1 MSIMTMMEI
10 GASGLSAQRRRLEVM
25 VSNLVNANTTQPQGV
40 EPYRRKDVLFSP
52 MDMNDPFGKGSFGSI
67 FNNAMNP
74 VKGVQIREIVS
85 DQSDPIMRYEPDH
98 PHADERGYVAYPN
111 VNALEEMVN
120 VMSATRSYEAN
131 LQAVGA
137 ARDMLQRTLDIMK

>member
-1 MSIMTMMEI
+1 MSILTAMEI
-10 GASGLSAQRRRLEVM
+10 GASGLTAQRRRLEVM
-25 VSNLVNANTTQPQGV
+25 VGNLVNANTTQPRGV
-40 EPYRRKDVLFSP
+40 EPYRRRDVVFSTVNMKKD
-52 MDMNDPFGKGSFGSI
+52 SFDLM
-67 FNNAMNP
+67 FDDA
-74 VKGVQIREIVS
+74 VQGVRIREIVS

-131 LQAVGA
+131 LQAMGA
-137 ARDMLQRTLDIMK
+137 ARDMLQRTLEILK

>member
-1 MSIMTMMEI
+1 MSIMSVMEI
-10 GASGLSAQRRRLEVM
+10 GASGLTAQRRRLEVM

-40 EPYRRKDVLFSP
+40 EPYRRKDVIFSAVN
-52 MDMNDPFGKGSFGSI
+52 MKDSFGATSFGSM
-67 FNNAMNP
+67 FDDAVRG
-74 VKGVQIREIVS
+74 VKILEIAT
-85 DQSDPIMRYEPDH
+85 DQSDPIMRYEPGH

-131 LQAVGA
+131 LQAVGM
-137 ARDMLQRTLDIMK
+137 ARDMIQRTLDIMK

>member
-1 MSIMTMMEI
+1 MSIMTAMEI
-10 GASGLSAQRRRLEVM
+10 GASGLTAQRRRLEVM

-40 EPYRRKDVLFSP
+40 EPYRRKDVVFSAVS
-52 MDMNDPFGKGSFGSI
+52 MRGGDSFDNKI
-67 FNNAMNP
+67 FDSMLDDA
-74 VKGVQIREIVS
+74 VQGVSIREVVS
-85 DQSDPIMRYEPDH
+85 DQSDPLLRYEPDH

-131 LQAVGA
+131 LQAMSMS
-137 ARDMLQRTLDIMK
+137 REMLNRTLEIMK

>member
-1 MSIMTMMEI
+1 MSIMTGMEI
-10 GASGLSAQRRRLEVM
+10 GASGLTAQRRRLEVM

-40 EPYRRKDVLFSP
+40 EPYRRKDVVFSAVN
-52 MDMNDPFGKGSFGSI
+52 MRDSFNSMFKDVIQG
-67 FNNAMNP
+67 
-74 VKGVQIREIVS
+74 VKIQEIVS
-85 DQSDPIMRYEPDH
+85 DQSDPVMRYEPGH

-131 LQAVGA
+131 LQAVSM
-137 ARDMLQRTLDIMK
+137 AREMLTRTLEILK

>member
-1 MSIMTMMEI
+1 MSIMTVMEI
-10 GASGLSAQRRRLEVM
+10 GATGLTAQRRRLEVM

-40 EPYRRKDVLFSP
+40 EPYRRKDVIFSAVN
-52 MDMNDPFGKGSFGSI
+52 MRDSFNSMFNDVVQG
-67 FNNAMNP
+67 
-74 VKGVQIREIVS
+74 VKIQEIVS
-85 DQSDPIMRYEPDH
+85 DQSDPVMRYEPGH

-131 LQAVGA
+131 LQAVSM
-137 ARDMLQRTLDIMK
+137 AREMLTRTLEILK

>member
-1 MSIMTMMEI
+1 MSIMAVMEI
-10 GASGLSAQRRRLEVM
+10 GASGLTAQRRRLEMM

-40 EPYRRKDVLFSP
+40 EPYRRKDVIFSAVN
-52 MDMNDPFGKGSFGSI
+52 MQDSFESMFND
-67 FNNAMNP
+67 A
-74 VKGVQIREIVS
+74 VKGVRILEVVTDR
-85 DQSDPIMRYEPDH
+85 SDPVMRYEPGH

-131 LQAVGA
+131 LQAVGM
-137 ARDMLQRTLDIMK
+137 ARDMLQRTLDILR